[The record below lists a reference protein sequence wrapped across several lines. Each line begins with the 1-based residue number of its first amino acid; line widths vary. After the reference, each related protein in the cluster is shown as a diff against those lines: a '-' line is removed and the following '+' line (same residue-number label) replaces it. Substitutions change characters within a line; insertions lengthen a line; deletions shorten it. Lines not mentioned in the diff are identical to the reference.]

1 MESAPATNTGYG
13 KSVISGFVNLLMVV
27 AALLIFYWMFK
38 AFYGDVKEQGV
49 VVEASKIVANQGV
62 KTYTNQAP
70 IYEGGE
76 YTTNFWVYVSGWRT
90 NQGTRKHVLEIGGTN
105 YATLIVSLGA
115 FKNSLQVRVH
125 SRQMST
131 TTTKSGADCSGAD
144 CSGAAVG
151 GVTTASPVGGTT
163 DDISLTTADKG
174 EYFKPMS
181 VDNGLMDSNTLCDI
195 DEIDLQR
202 WVQVTVVLNG
212 RTCDVYIDGKLMRSC
227 VLPSFY
233 KVDPTGQKLKL
244 TDYAGFDGY
253 VSNVSTYNYS
263 LTPDKIYH
271 MYMKGPQ
278 SESFDLVK
286 YFTSFFRSPA

>member
-1 MESAPATNTGYG
+1 MESVPPVNTGYG
-13 KSVISGFVNLLMVV
+13 KSVLSGFINLLMVV
-27 AALLIFYWMFK
+27 VALVIFYWMFR

-49 VVEASKIVANQGV
+49 VVEGGKIVANQGV
-62 KTYTNQAP
+62 KTYTNQALM
-70 IYEGGE
+70 YEGGE

-90 NQGTRKHVLEIGGTN
+90 NQGTRKHVLEIGGQN
-105 YATLIVSLGA
+105 YATLLVSLGA

-131 TTTKSGADCSGAD
+131 TTTKSGKDCSGSDCSGA
-144 CSGAAVG
+144 SVTT
-151 GVTTASPVGGTT
+151 TTASPVGGAT
-163 DDISLTTADKG
+163 DDVSLTTSDKG

-181 VDNGLMDSNTLCDI
+181 VDSGLTDSQMCDI

-202 WVQVTVVLNG
+202 WVQVSIVLNG

-253 VSNVSTYNYS
+253 VSNVTTYNYA

-278 SESFDLVK
+278 GETFDLWK
-286 YFTSFFRSPA
+286 YFTSFFSSKS